1 MGQRLGFLVFLVAAA
16 QFPDDIGVAVAA
28 GEAEPSRPVV
38 FRVPP
43 HAHFLTPDAVMISW
57 ETDGSSEGGIE
68 YGLGEKWDRQ
78 VQDAGP
84 KTAHRVTLRDLEPRA
99 RYQYRVRTNQGGN
112 TNAVSEP
119 FELDNAL
126 NYAVA
131 RVPENGSPYPSN
143 ARSQQCIQAAE
154 HILTTTGITRGYC
167 LLLDCND
174 GQLAYELAKRSEL
187 IILGVDRDPDRVAR
201 ARALLTKAGVYGSR
215 ITLRQADPLEHL
227 PCPRSFANLV
237 VVDGSQVLGKLPASA
252 AQIVSWLQPA
262 TGVAFLGPLPG
273 TNQLE
278 LRNGIAKWIGDM
290 KVRWDLVE
298 SPAGGWARLRSEPPP
313 NTGSWTHE
321 YGDAGNTANSQ
332 EGLQGVAA
340 TDRLDVQWLGRPGAD
355 FGLDRNPR
363 MPAPLAINGRLF
375 HQGLN
380 RLMAM
385 DSYNGA
391 VLWLAEI
398 PALRRV
404 NMPRDC
410 GNWCADAEHL
420 YVAVK
425 NQCWVVAAETGELLR
440 ALPLADAGLRAS
452 HEWGYVARV
461 ADLLYGSS
469 VKQGAVYT
477 DFWGQASWYDAT
489 FGPGYG
495 EDLQRRPVCVDQP
508 RRAVEMAL
516 SRRNCDQLH
525 HRDRRR
531 QGSVRRVPESRGGR
545 SGDEPGRVAEA
556 VGGPISRSPRRPDG
570 EEDLGTADPHGTWH
584 RCVLPARQRG

>member
-1 MGQRLGFLVFLVAAA
+1 
-16 QFPDDIGVAVAA
+16 
-28 GEAEPSRPVV
+28 
-38 FRVPP
+38 
-43 HAHFLTPDAVMISW
+43 
-57 ETDGSSEGGIE
+57 
-68 YGLGEKWDRQ
+68 
-78 VQDAGP
+78 
-84 KTAHRVTLRDLEPRA
+84 
-99 RYQYRVRTNQGGN
+99 
-112 TNAVSEP
+112 
-119 FELDNAL
+119 
-126 NYAVA
+126 
-131 RVPENGSPYPSN
+131 
-143 ARSQQCIQAAE
+143 
-154 HILTTTGITRGYC
+154 
-167 LLLDCND
+167 
-174 GQLAYELAKRSEL
+174 
-187 IILGVDRDPDRVAR
+187 
-201 ARALLTKAGVYGSR
+201 
-215 ITLRQADPLEHL
+215 
-227 PCPRSFANLV
+227 
-237 VVDGSQVLGKLPASA
+237 
-252 AQIVSWLQPA
+252 
-262 TGVAFLGPLPG
+262 
-273 TNQLE
+273 
-278 LRNGIAKWIGDM
+278 M

-489 FGPGYG
+489 LG
-495 EDLQRRPVCVDQP
+495 QV
-508 RRAVEMAL
+508 
-516 SRRNCDQLH
+516 
-525 HRDRRR
+525 RRR
-531 QGSVRRVPESRGGR
+531 FAATTCLRGPAKAGSRNGVIA
-545 SGDEPGRVAEA
+545 AE
-556 VGGPISRSPRRPDG
+556 
-570 EEDLGTADPHGTWH
+570 L
-584 RCVLPARQRG
+584 